1 MCVCVCV
8 CVCVSVC
15 IPSYIPSYQIFTPSS
30 SFLQLFNSSVLL
42 IFYFLLLEELK
53 EKHPNWPWA
62 LLLPHTALSNTDYA
76 FIAIESGRSVWL
88 RDRILSISYF
98 ILSFFLLTY
107 LLTYLLNYFFS
118 SSPHSYHITLAPV
131 TLNRSHNVLY
141 TSSSLCP
148 HYQLALYIVSNCSLF
163 VFLFNSLDVCSVP
176 RQLIVPLRILATW
189 R

>member
-76 FIAIESGRSVWL
+76 FIAIESGRSVRL

-107 LLTYLLNYFFS
+107 LLNYFFS
-118 SSPHSYHITLAPV
+118 FSPHSYHITLAPV
-131 TLNRSHNVLY
+131 TYIDR
-141 TSSSLCP
+141 TMSSTHRH
-148 HYQLALYIVSNCSLF
+148 HYVHTISWHC
-163 VFLFNSLDVCSVP
+163 
-176 RQLIVPLRILATW
+176 I
-189 R
+189 